1 MAVKYTSPSLDYL
14 DLVHPS
20 HQDLDHLKHPSHPPR
35 SAWDALQNIFPYG
48 SLRCI
53 KALRDVK
60 MYNQCTFVY
69 LYLCICICVFVFVC
83 LYLCK
88 NKLFPFP
95 GEHTCW
101 NQKLELG
108 RGSEI

>member
-1 MAVKYTSPSLDYL
+1 MFHVAVYDDQKIHNDINIWLLSRYTSPSLDYL

-20 HQDLDHLKHPSHPPR
+20 HKDLNHLKHPSHPPG
-35 SAWDALQNIFPYG
+35 STWDALQNIFPYG

-69 LYLCICICVFVFVC
+69 LCICICM
-83 LYLCK
+83 
-88 NKLFPFP
+88 
-95 GEHTCW
+95 
-101 NQKLELG
+101 LEN
-108 RGSEI
+108 

>member
-20 HQDLDHLKHPSHPPR
+20 HQDLDHLKHPSHPPG
-35 SAWDALQNIFPYG
+35 STWDALQNIFPYG

-69 LYLCICICVFVFVC
+69 LCICICM
-83 LYLCK
+83 
-88 NKLFPFP
+88 
-95 GEHTCW
+95 
-101 NQKLELG
+101 LEN
-108 RGSEI
+108 